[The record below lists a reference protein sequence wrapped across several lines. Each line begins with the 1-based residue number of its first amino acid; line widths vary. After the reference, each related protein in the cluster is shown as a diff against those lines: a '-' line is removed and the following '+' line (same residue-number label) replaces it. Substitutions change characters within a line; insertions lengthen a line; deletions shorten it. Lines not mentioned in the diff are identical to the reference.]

1 MKYQFLAKTLSNF
14 VTKQPILPY
23 YEEDEL
29 FNLLDVDLSTMEE
42 HKLKIPND
50 WKLSVKKVPREI
62 VKQLAI
68 CSKKYFSPEPWRIGF
83 KNHPLHIAAS
93 NGSLSLCKHIID
105 RTANL
110 NPRTDDGHT
119 PFHFAAQK
127 GHFEVCKLFIEVLDD
142 KNPSHY
148 GRYTPLH
155 IAAKNGYP

>member
-1 MKYQFLAKTLSNF
+1 MGVLAAS
-14 VTKQPILPY
+14 